1 MPLGLCRGLAS
12 VIATEETK
20 NVTKNTESLFLLLD
34 IARPLRGVSIRGSFL
49 FSILVKY
56 EMVGI

>member
-1 MPLGLCRGLAS
+1 MPLGLCRGLVS

-20 NVTKNTESLFLLLD
+20 NVTTNTESLFLLLD
-34 IARPLRGVSIRGSFL
+34 IARPLRGVSIRSSFL
-49 FSILVKY
+49 FPMLVKY